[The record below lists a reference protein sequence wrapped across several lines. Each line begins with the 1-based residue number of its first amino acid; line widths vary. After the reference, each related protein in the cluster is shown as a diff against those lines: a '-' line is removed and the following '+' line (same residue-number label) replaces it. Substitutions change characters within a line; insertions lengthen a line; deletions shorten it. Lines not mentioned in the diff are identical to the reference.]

1 MALTLG
7 VLAMVAH
14 AQADILD
21 QDNSGPIGGGSTV
34 ATGFVQAQTF
44 TVGMDGVLS
53 RIAAGIKQGGSA
65 VEDITLTLLT
75 TDVGGAPDS
84 ILTSAV
90 LTPGDVGTAF
100 SFVSFDISSANVAVT
115 TGDLLAIQLS
125 SPAANNFPFS
135 QRYDWAQ
142 GPSYAGG
149 AAYTNGTNGNFD
161 FQFQTYLIPE
171 PASAVLLF
179 LGGLAL
185 ATRRRTRGGIANL

>member
-1 MALTLG
+1 VNKQTSFVVPFMALTLG

-21 QDNSGPIGGGSTV
+21 QDNSGPLTGGGSV

-53 RIAAGIKQGGSA
+53 RIAAGIHRGGSA

-100 SFVSFDISSANVAVT
+100 SFVSFDISSANIAVT

-135 QRYDWAQ
+135 QRYEWAQ

-149 AAYTNGTNGNFD
+149 PHTPTA
-161 FQFQTYLIPE
+161 
-171 PASAVLLF
+171 
-179 LGGLAL
+179 
-185 ATRRRTRGGIANL
+185 RTGILTFNSKPT